1 MSRLVN
7 HHKNCTTPEQ
17 SKQLLEL
24 GVPVRTADCFSRTDG
39 GDIGIYQPLLPNN
52 PESTIDKFIEYA
64 NSRYGRTYYIPC
76 WSIGQLIKIMG
87 ICYDFVL
94 AGGVSIQVY
103 RTDIEKGSVLEAL
116 ISDIAKNIHKM
127 DFDKWRNGI

>member
-7 HHKNCTTPEQ
+7 HPKNCTTPEQ

-24 GVPVRTADCFSRTDG
+24 GVPVRTADCFCRPDG
-39 GDIGIYQPLLPNN
+39 GDVGIYQPLFPNN

-64 NSRYGRTYYIPC
+64 NNRSGRTYYIPC

-87 ICYDFVL
+87 ICYDFELPSCGSV
-94 AGGVSIQVY
+94 QVY
-103 RTDIEKGSVLEAL
+103 RTDIEKGSVIEVL
-116 ISDIAKNIHKM
+116 ISDMAQNIHKM
-127 DFDKWRNGI
+127 DFNKWRNGL